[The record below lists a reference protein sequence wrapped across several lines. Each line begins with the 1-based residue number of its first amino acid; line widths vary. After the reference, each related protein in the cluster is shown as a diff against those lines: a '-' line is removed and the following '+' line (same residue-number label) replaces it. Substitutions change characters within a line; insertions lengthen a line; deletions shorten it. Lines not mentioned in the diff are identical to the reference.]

1 MAIQQILESVSAA
14 QLKTNIPVMDVGD
27 TINVHCRIVEGDKE
41 RIQIFQGVLMLRKG
55 RGSQEMI
62 TVRRIVNDE
71 GVERTFPINSPKIAE
86 FEVVRRADSRRAKLY
101 FLRDRAGKSRRL
113 RDRRRGLK
121 HVAGLKVTGQG

>member
-55 RGSQEMI
+55 RGSTEMI

-113 RDRRRGLK
+113 RDRRRGMK